1 MIYQDNSQVI
11 ITLLWLAQ
19 GIRLKI
25 LWVFRNSDLNQHLQ
39 HLRWK
44 MLATQE
50 EIPSF
55 SQKKPSWTTETSR
68 GKKNHQNCQV
78 YRKKFPSQT
87 NRVFLRWEYFLYT
100 LPTSVSSSSTY
111 FTVLAGGQRLMSCLG
126 KYFEETA
133 RLQTSAP
140 GQRPCPLM
148 LPFRMFNNNLCYQ
161 KKKNTWDTQEPEE
174 KFNIHP
180 ECKKKMPNQ
189 SKTNPKHHH
198 PPQKKKTKLGVTLLQ
213 LHMTDCSTSVPAAP
227 VSEGAGTQGEKRLWP
242 FSSLPATRLLPM
254 SCQGL
259 AGAPLS
265 PRICTSSIPSS
276 TQVMHTQVH

>member
-19 GIRLKI
+19 GIRLKS
-25 LWVFRNSDLNQHLQ
+25 LWVYRKSDLNQHLH

-55 SQKKPSWTTETSR
+55 SQKKHPEPQKPP
-68 GKKNHQNCQV
+68 GGEKNHQNCQD
-78 YRKKFPSQT
+78 YRKKLLSQT
-87 NRVFLRWEYFLYT
+87 NHVFLWWEYFLYT

-140 GQRPCPLM
+140 GQGSCPLM

-161 KKKNTWDTQEPEE
+161 KKNNTRDTQEPEE
-174 KFNIHP
+174 KFNSHP
-180 ECKKKMPNQ
+180 ECKKTHQTKPKQAPNTKK
-189 SKTNPKHHH
+189 S
-198 PPQKKKTKLGVTLLQ
+198 PQKTRSG
-213 LHMTDCSTSVPAAP
+213 STTAACDW
-227 VSEGAGTQGEKRLWP
+227 V
-242 FSSLPATRLLPM
+242 
-254 SCQGL
+254 
-259 AGAPLS
+259 
-265 PRICTSSIPSS
+265 
-276 TQVMHTQVH
+276 